1 MPNKMPNWAMWIIFV
16 ASGLLLVASMLTWTI
31 NKKFDDIYTTQ
42 GYYSQL
48 NMGVSS
54 LQVSKDLECLAKNI
68 YWESKHEPFEGKVAV
83 AQVTL
88 NRVKDSRWPD
98 NVCGVVYER
107 NRVYSKVICQF
118 SWVCE
123 PGKITRKTDPVL
135 YQESMIVA
143 KKVYLEK
150 FRLPSLH
157 SALFY
162 HADYV
167 NPRWGKPK
175 IIKIGRHIF
184 YRDRE
189 SNS

>member
-1 MPNKMPNWAMWIIFV
+1 MPIWAIWTIFIS
-16 ASGLLLVASMLTWTI
+16 SGLLLVTTILSWTI
-31 NKKFDDIYTTQ
+31 NSKFNEINTERAMIAYLDMPTTNEVTKQ
-42 GYYSQL
+42 
-48 NMGVSS
+48 
-54 LQVSKDLECLAKNI
+54 LECLAKNI

-88 NRVKDSRWPD
+88 NRVEDSRWPD

-107 NRVYSKVICQF
+107 NKFYSRVVCQF

-123 PGKITRKTDPVL
+123 PGKITKKTDPKL
-135 YQESMIVA
+135 YQESLRVA
-143 KKVYLEK
+143 KKVYLEN

-157 SALFY
+157 DAYFY

-184 YRDRE
+184 YRDNKRI
-189 SNS
+189 

>member
-1 MPNKMPNWAMWIIFV
+1 MPNRMPLWALYTIFLSIGFLFV
-16 ASGLLLVASMLTWTI
+16 TVMLTYI
-31 NKKFDDIYTTQ
+31 SNQK
-42 GYYSQL
+42 L
-48 NMGVSS
+48 NELRTDQAVLAYLDMPKSNEI
-54 LQVSKDLECLAKNI
+54 SKDLECLAKNI

-88 NRVKDSRWPD
+88 NRVADSRWPD
-98 NVCGVVYER
+98 NICGVVYER
-107 NRVYSKVICQF
+107 NKIYSKVICQF

-123 PGKITRKTDPVL
+123 PGKITKKTHPEL
-135 YQESMIVA
+135 YAESMRVA
-143 KKVYLEK
+143 KKVYLEN

-157 SALFY
+157 DALFY

-189 SNS
+189 A

>member
-1 MPNKMPNWAMWIIFV
+1 MIGFLFVTVLLTYVTNSKLDQLRTERAVLAYLDMPKSFE
-16 ASGLLLVASMLTWTI
+16 
-31 NKKFDDIYTTQ
+31 
-42 GYYSQL
+42 
-48 NMGVSS
+48 
-54 LQVSKDLECLAKNI
+54 VSKDLECLAKNI

-88 NRVKDSRWPD
+88 NRVADKRWPD

-107 NRVYSKVICQF
+107 NKFYSRVVCQF

-123 PGKITRKTDPVL
+123 PGKITKKTDPEL
-135 YQESMIVA
+135 YQESLQVA
-143 KKVYLEK
+143 KKVYLEN

-157 SALFY
+157 DAYFY

-167 NPRWGKPK
+167 NPQWKKSK

-184 YRDRE
+184 YKDRKA
-189 SNS
+189 

>member
-1 MPNKMPNWAMWIIFV
+1 MQPKIPLWLVWTSFLTVGFLFVTVLLTYVTNSKLDQLRTERAVLAYLDMPKSFE
-16 ASGLLLVASMLTWTI
+16 
-31 NKKFDDIYTTQ
+31 
-42 GYYSQL
+42 
-48 NMGVSS
+48 
-54 LQVSKDLECLAKNI
+54 VSKDLECLAKNI

-88 NRVKDSRWPD
+88 NRVADKRWPD

-107 NRVYSKVICQF
+107 NKFYSRVVCQF

-123 PGKITRKTDPVL
+123 PGKITKKTDPEL
-135 YQESMIVA
+135 YQESLRVA
-143 KKVYLEK
+143 KKVYLEN

-157 SALFY
+157 DAYFY

-184 YRDRE
+184 YRDRKA
-189 SNS
+189 